1 MEEKVLMAI
10 DKETLEEIMHGKIC
24 PYCMK
29 RSELVTNQ
37 WGMKYVCTPCM
48 ASLTVPDGS
57 SIAYGRLANAKLKQL
72 QQEAQEA
79 MVAMW
84 TQGNIPK
91 RKVYQSLMD
100 KYNIPKE
107 YSNVKCFSE
116 KTCGDIIRWSSEFFK
131 MAKGDG

>member
-1 MEEKVLMAI
+1 MAI
-10 DKETLEEIMHGKIC
+10 DKETLDEIMHGKIC

-29 RSELVTNQ
+29 RSELVQNE
-37 WGMKYVCTPCM
+37 WGLKYVCTQCQ

-57 SIAYGRLANAKLKQL
+57 SVAYGRLANATLKQL

-84 TQGNIPK
+84 TQGNMSK
-91 RKVYQSLMD
+91 RKVYQSLID
-100 KYNIPKE
+100 KFNIPRE

-116 KTCGDIIRWSSEFFK
+116 KTCRSIIMWAWEFFK
-131 MAKGDG
+131 TEEEDG